1 MLARMVRTKKPGF
14 AFRMEQVVA
23 EVKLRKLRD
32 TAVDIE
38 GEASEDDNSLEVF
51 EEVEFAFEKG
61 LAVADFGGV
70 RFIVGRG
77 AAD

>member
-1 MLARMVRTKKPGF
+1 MLARMVGTEKPGF
-14 AFRMEQVVA
+14 ALRMEQVVA
-23 EVKLRKLRD
+23 EVKLRKRRD

-38 GEASEDDNSLEVF
+38 GESTEDDNSLEIF